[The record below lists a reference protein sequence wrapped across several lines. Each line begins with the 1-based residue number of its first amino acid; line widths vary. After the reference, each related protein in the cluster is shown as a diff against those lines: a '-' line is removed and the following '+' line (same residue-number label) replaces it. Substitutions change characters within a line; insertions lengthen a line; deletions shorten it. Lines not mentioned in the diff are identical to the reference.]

1 MGFRREIS
9 KGAKFVPRAGERGAH
24 LSRPGPEDLE
34 TQRQRRTQSFASWWE
49 RGGFAAQ
56 DLVTRIQSKRKVLAV
71 LGGPQ
76 RVGFGQVGAEGEFDW
91 CFHTEDLDVS
101 SLRSLRKGAGAFT
114 LVLQPGVKER
124 CVEPSPALIL

>member
-9 KGAKFVPRAGERGAH
+9 KGAKFVPRARERGAH

-34 TQRQRRTQSFASWWE
+34 TQRQQWWE

-56 DLVTRIQSKRKVLAV
+56 GLVTRIQSKRKVLVV

-76 RVGFGQVGAEGEFDW
+76 RVGFGQVGAEGELDW

-114 LVLQPGVKER
+114 LVLQPGVKEH

>member
-9 KGAKFVPRAGERGAH
+9 KGAKFVPWAGEGGTH

-34 TQRQRRTQSFASWWE
+34 AQRQNGSFAAWWE
-49 RGGFAAQ
+49 KGGFAAPG
-56 DLVTRIQSKRKVLAV
+56 LLTRIQSKRKVLAV
-71 LGGPQ
+71 LSGPQ
-76 RVGFGQVGAEGEFDW
+76 SVGFGQIGAEGELDW
-91 CFHTEDLDVS
+91 CFHTQDLDVS